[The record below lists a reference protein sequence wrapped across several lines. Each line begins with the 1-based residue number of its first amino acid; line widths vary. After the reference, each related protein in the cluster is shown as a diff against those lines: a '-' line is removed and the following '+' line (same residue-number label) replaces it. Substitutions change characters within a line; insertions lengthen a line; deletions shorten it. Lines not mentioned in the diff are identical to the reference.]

1 MISWNFRDPGWLLA
15 LVALALVAVAR
26 RWRRAPVF
34 VVPYATEWEP
44 VSPRSRVGWPTLAAA
59 AGLGLLVVALA
70 RPQWIEHRAPDRK
83 PGYDIVL
90 ALDLSTSMYA
100 EDFQT
105 DGRVLSRLQTLKPII
120 EAFINRRPNDRIA
133 IVAFAGKAYTFAPLT
148 LDHDWLRKQT
158 ARLAVGAV
166 EDGTAIGDAI
176 GVALT
181 RVEQGARNQE
191 AKRAGSFVVLLTDGG
206 SNRGALDPRQMA
218 ELAAE
223 RGVVIHTIAAGV
235 DGMVAMPVF
244 DAAGKRVGTE
254 LQPSDLDGLLMRDIA
269 EITGGFYFRAA
280 DVKSLVTAFAKIDQ
294 SERVEFAAAPVL
306 IPRDLSAYFLWP
318 ALPLWALAA
327 VGAGSFRREEVLA

>member
-1 MISWNFRDPGWLLA
+1 MTSWTFQDPWWLLA
-15 LVALALVAVAR
+15 LAALALVLVAR

-34 VVPYATEWEP
+34 VVPHAAEWQP
-44 VSPRSRVGWPTLAAA
+44 VAPRPGTSWPVLAAG
-59 AGLGLLVVALA
+59 AGLVLLIVGLA
-70 RPQWIEHRAPDRK
+70 RPQWIEHRAPERK

-105 DGRVLSRLQTLKPII
+105 DGRTLSRLQTLKPVI
-120 EAFINRRPNDRIA
+120 EAFINRRPDDRIG

-254 LQPSDLDGLLMRDIA
+254 LQQSDLDGLLMRDVA
-269 EITGGFYFRAA
+269 EITGGFYCRAV
-280 DVKSLVTAFAKIDQ
+280 DLKSLVTAFARIDQ
-294 SERVEFAAAPVL
+294 AERVEFATAPLL
-306 IPRDLSAYFLWP
+306 ISRDLDAWFLWP
-318 ALPLWALAA
+318 ALPLLALAA
-327 VGAGSFRREEVLA
+327 LGASAVSREEAIA

>member
-1 MISWNFRDPGWLLA
+1 MTSWTFRDPWWLLA
-15 LVALALVAVAR
+15 LAVLAIVLVAR

-34 VVPYATEWEP
+34 VVPHAAEWEP
-44 VSPRSRVGWPTLAAA
+44 SAPRPGVSWAVVA
-59 AGLGLLVVALA
+59 AGAGLALLFVALA
-70 RPQWIEHRAPDRK
+70 RPQWIEHRAPEHK

-100 EDFQT
+100 EDFQS
-105 DGRVLSRLQTLKPII
+105 DGRTLSRLQTLKPVI
-120 EAFINRRPNDRIA
+120 EAFINRRPDDRIA
-133 IVAFAGKAYTFAPLT
+133 IVAFAGKAYTFSPLT

-176 GVALT
+176 GVALN

-254 LQPSDLDGLLMRDIA
+254 LQQSDLDGLLMRDIA

-280 DVKSLVTAFAKIDQ
+280 DLKSLVTAFARIDQ
-294 SERVEFAAAPVL
+294 AERVEFTTAPLLVS
-306 IPRDLSAYFLWP
+306 RDLAAWFLWP
-318 ALPLWALAA
+318 ALPLLAWAAI
-327 VGAGSFRREEVLA
+327 GASAISRQEAIA